1 MNLLMAAGS
10 AYKAAP
16 VWKVLRCRCS
26 YSSSVHHWKIIQ
38 LWTVIIMGCHNDT
51 TKSSHRTP
59 CYVIVWISTEAW

>member
-26 YSSSVHHWKIIQ
+26 YSSSIHHWKIIQ
-38 LWTVIIMGCHNDT
+38 LWTMIIMW
-51 TKSSHRTP
+51 
-59 CYVIVWISTEAW
+59 CY